1 MPVSAG
7 AVVVAGGTGALGGA
21 LVARLAAQ
29 GRRVAVPFRSAAR
42 FEAARAGLGDRVWG
56 AEADIATPAGAA
68 AFFDQAAHA
77 MGAIDGLAVVSGAYA
92 GSGALAGAPED
103 EWASMMRAN
112 LDPVY
117 ALCRAAVPHLATGD
131 PCVVTVAS
139 RLVESGGSGAAAYV
153 VAKAG
158 VAALTRV
165 LAIEYRGRIRFN
177 CVAPGTIDTPDN
189 RRAMPEA
196 DRSAWT
202 PPESIAGVI
211 AFLLSPESFPV
222 TGAYI
227 PVDARRAP

>member
-1 MPVSAG
+1 MSAG

-21 LVARLAAQ
+21 LVARLSAQ
-29 GRRVAVPFRSAAR
+29 GRRVAVPFRSPER
-42 FEAARAGLGDRVWG
+42 FEAARAGLGEGVWG
-56 AEADIATPAGAA
+56 AKADIATAAGAA

-77 MGAIDGLAVVSGAYA
+77 LGAIEGLAVVAGAYA
-92 GSGALAGAPED
+92 GSGPLAEAPDD
-103 EWASMMRAN
+103 EWPSMMRAN

-117 ALCRAAVPHLATGD
+117 ALCRAAVPHLAGGD

-139 RLVESGGSGAAAYV
+139 RLLETGGAGAAAYV
-153 VAKAG
+153 VAKAA

-165 LAIEYRGRIRFN
+165 LALEYRGRIRFN

-202 PPESIAGVI
+202 EPDSIAGVM

-227 PVDARRAP
+227 PVDARRDP